1 MTEVAHPVPATP
13 AAGST
18 PAEEAPTTIGDSAL
32 PLPLV
37 LRMPTTLPIDDE
49 QFLALCSENEPY
61 RFERTAEG
69 DIVIMP
75 PAGDDAPIQNSEL
88 NRQLANWAKQ
98 DGTGR
103 AFDSSAGFMLP
114 STAIRGPD
122 AAWVLRER
130 LAALSPEQI
139 SRSPALPRLSGR
151 TALVHG
157 SAGRPPEE
165 DAGIHE
171 ERGPARLAD

>member
-130 LAALSPEQI
+130 LAALSPEQNKPFP
-139 SRSPALPRLSGR
+139 SSTPTFWPNCARPRIGWPTSGR
-151 TALVHG
+151 RCRNT
-157 SAGRPPEE
+157 
-165 DAGIHE
+165 
-171 ERGPARLAD
+171 